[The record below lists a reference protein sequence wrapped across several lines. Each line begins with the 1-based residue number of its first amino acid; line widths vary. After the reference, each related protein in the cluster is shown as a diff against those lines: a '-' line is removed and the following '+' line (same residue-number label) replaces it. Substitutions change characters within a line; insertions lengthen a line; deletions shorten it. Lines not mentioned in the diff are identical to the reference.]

1 MSDQNTIT
9 IRFQPQGDR
18 ALINAIQALRKAQAG
33 LEGETKKVKKE
44 FKELGL
50 NSAVATKFLRNM
62 KKEGDTLSRSFATL
76 RSRLLLFSFAMS
88 LGGRQLLMFASSA
101 ARLDQME
108 TAFVNLQG
116 GTEGANVAL
125 DNLREATN
133 GTMSDFDLFQ
143 QANNAMVLGI
153 TKNSEEMA
161 DMFDKAQRL
170 GRALGV
176 DTVRSVESLIT
187 GIGRQSRLML
197 DNIGIIVRSDEAYES
212 YANSLGKSVK
222 DLTDAE
228 KKQAFLT
235 ATLESADKKLKSLGA
250 EQKSYQDSLQTLSAS
265 FSNLSDRIG
274 NVLLPLVA
282 SLSEIFAS
290 LFDLFDEERIFG
302 YTASITGLGLAF
314 IALNT
319 GVLTT
324 IASLRAFKITLIT
337 TGVGAIIVGLGEG
350 LAFVADKLGLFSDEQ
365 KNVKQST
372 EQATEAI
379 NNQKDALLKSEERLS
394 KFLQKTAT
402 QIALNRAKLEGDEKN
417 VFIQEKLFMLAE
429 QGVIMNEDNLD
440 VIIRSL
446 MLQFEQEKQ
455 LKKIAKTKKDSGEQE
470 LELNKL
476 LIGQVNQISTAF
488 VQAAMAG
495 QHMGRA
501 IENAIKGIIAQLA
514 AARITRG
521 ILSLP
526 IFAGLTGLPSLP
538 NFLGGILGFHNGGMV
553 QSYHG
558 GGSAGNVPA
567 VLQEGE
573 FVMRR
578 SAVESIGQENL
589 NRMNQ
594 TGTGAIN
601 VTFTGN
607 VMSQDFIESEAI
619 PAIKKAVRRGA
630 DLGIS

>member
-228 KKQAFLT
+228 KKQAFL
-235 ATLESADKKLKSLGA
+235 
-250 EQKSYQDSLQTLSAS
+250 LQ
-265 FSNLSDRIG
+265 
-274 NVLLPLVA
+274 
-282 SLSEIFAS
+282 
-290 LFDLFDEERIFG
+290 
-302 YTASITGLGLAF
+302 
-314 IALNT
+314 
-319 GVLTT
+319 
-324 IASLRAFKITLIT
+324 
-337 TGVGAIIVGLGEG
+337 
-350 LAFVADKLGLFSDEQ
+350 
-365 KNVKQST
+365 
-372 EQATEAI
+372 
-379 NNQKDALLKSEERLS
+379 
-394 KFLQKTAT
+394 
-402 QIALNRAKLEGDEKN
+402 
-417 VFIQEKLFMLAE
+417 
-429 QGVIMNEDNLD
+429 
-440 VIIRSL
+440 
-446 MLQFEQEKQ
+446 
-455 LKKIAKTKKDSGEQE
+455 
-470 LELNKL
+470 
-476 LIGQVNQISTAF
+476 
-488 VQAAMAG
+488 
-495 QHMGRA
+495 H
-501 IENAIKGIIAQLA
+501 
-514 AARITRG
+514 
-521 ILSLP
+521 
-526 IFAGLTGLPSLP
+526 
-538 NFLGGILGFHNGGMV
+538 
-553 QSYHG
+553 
-558 GGSAGNVPA
+558 
-567 VLQEGE
+567 
-573 FVMRR
+573 
-578 SAVESIGQENL
+578 
-589 NRMNQ
+589 
-594 TGTGAIN
+594 
-601 VTFTGN
+601 
-607 VMSQDFIESEAI
+607 
-619 PAIKKAVRRGA
+619 
-630 DLGIS
+630 

>member
-1 MSDQNTIT
+1 MSEQNTIT

-18 ALINAIQALRKAQAG
+18 ALINAIKALRKAQAG

-50 NSAVATKFLRNM
+50 NSAIATKFLRNM

-88 LGGRQLLMFASSA
+88 LGGRQLINFASQA

-108 TAFVNLQG
+108 TAFTSLQG
-116 GTEGANVAL
+116 GTEGANIAL
-125 DNLREATN
+125 EKLREATN

-153 TKNSEEMA
+153 TKNSDEMA
-161 DMFDKAQRL
+161 QLFDKAQRL
-170 GRALGV
+170 GAALGV
-176 DTVRSVESLIT
+176 DTVRSIESLVT
-187 GIGRQSRLML
+187 GLGRQSKLML
-197 DNIGIIVRSDEAYES
+197 DNIGITVDTNKAYEV
-212 YANSLGKSVK
+212 YANELGKTTK
-222 DLTDAE
+222 ELTDAE
-228 KKQAFLT
+228 KKQAFFN
-235 ATLESADKKLKSLGA
+235 ATIKAADKALAPMG
-250 EQKSYQDSLQTLSAS
+250 EETLTFAQRLERLDAS
-265 FSNLSDRIG
+265 FTNLSTRIG

-282 SLSEIFAS
+282 SLADAFVVFMDF
-290 LFDLFDEERIFG
+290 LDEERI
-302 YTASITGLGLAF
+302 LAYS
-314 IALNT
+314 IAL
-319 GVLTT
+319 GAL
-324 IASLRAFKITLIT
+324 AAGF
-337 TGVGAIIVGLGEG
+337 VGAKIAAFGFARSLDLVKAKMASTFVLIPVLLLGEG
-350 LAFVADKLGLFSDEQ
+350 IAALARAFGLFDDEQ
-365 KNVKQST
+365 INVKTSVEET
-372 EQATEAI
+372 TEAI
-379 NNQKDALLKSEERLS
+379 IKQKDALLTSEERLT
-394 KFLQKTAT
+394 KFLKQTAT

-429 QGVIMNEDNLD
+429 QGVIMNDKNLD

-446 MLQFEQEKQ
+446 MMQYEQEQQ
-455 LKKIAKTKKDSGEQE
+455 LKKLAKTKKEGGEKE
-470 LELNKL
+470 LELNRL

-495 QHMGRA
+495 EHMGRA

-526 IFAGLTGLPSLP
+526 IFSGLTLLPSLP

-553 QSYHG
+553 PAYHG
-558 GGSAGNVPA
+558 GGTAGNVPA

-573 FVMRR
+573 FVMQR
-578 SAVESIGQENL
+578 SAVESIGVENL
-589 NRMNQ
+589 NRMNR
-594 TGTGAIN
+594 TGLGAVN